1 MAIRYLSGIDVDQ
14 NTLFVD
20 DVNNRVGI
28 GTASPSEKFSV
39 YGGDAIFTQFT
50 GAGNGSFLKILNS
63 TTTTNGT
70 TLQASYFGSGGF
82 GDLKFEVGG
91 SERLRITSAGNVG
104 IGTTSPAH
112 RLTINAP
119 NNTIAVGIDFPSA
132 HFDFS
137 ANSTSG
143 YNSRFHMDNVG
154 MDIGHDS
161 TARSLNLIT
170 ADVDRVTILGNGNV
184 GIGTTSPSAKLE
196 VVGATGVI
204 TIRTT
209 YPTDLSQ
216 RGALLWKDATN
227 ITGAID
233 TRYDGTTVDM
243 YFGSLYSSGYNSTT
257 RMVIKGNGNV
267 GIGTTAPGYKL
278 EVEDTI
284 GIKRA
289 GVAATST
296 IQQTGAGLTVNAP
309 SGYHP
314 LIVQYAGT
322 EFARINNSG
331 NVGIGTTAPS
341 SLLHV
346 SGTNTSILSSI
357 VENTSSASGAYAGY
371 LIKSDYAHSY
381 LPGLLLNS
389 STNTAYAGADQ
400 LMLYQFHSKPISLV
414 TNNIVRL
421 MVSGAGNVGIGT
433 TSPATALQV
442 NGTARATRLNSTGG
456 VVDFDAETGNNFIQ
470 IASNIVSIANGG
482 NVSMTITA
490 TGNVGIGTTSPSSKL
505 QVDGTITVTNGGINI
520 PADSPIRRD
529 GDNSIIGY
537 SSALPG
543 INIGS
548 GTATDMVV
556 FNAGGVERIR
566 VNTLGNVG
574 IGTAA
579 PSYRLHVVGTIGN
592 NGGGVQFPREFRND
606 FTPNAER
613 ADIFFFSNFTS
624 NNALR
629 IGTLASS
636 GGTTLQS
643 TRANDSSLKTSL
655 LLNPDGGNVGIG
667 TTAPGYKLTVNGD
680 VDVNNGAILAAQ
692 PYGINLGVSGYDI
705 VMPATTRIAIKT
717 EASERISILNTGNVG
732 IGTTSPIA
740 SGGNVG
746 IGTTSP
752 GEKLEIIGGGA
763 SDAVEIRLGTNTSS
777 YRVTSIGQ
785 NDGNGTFE
793 FGSYLDTYI
802 VNRWTTNDNGDLILG
817 TNNQEQM
824 RISHSG
830 NVGIGTA
837 SPSQK
842 LHVSGNVRV
851 TGAYYDSSNSAGSS
865 GQVLSSTGS
874 GTAWV
879 NQGEA
884 TATSLFDL
892 LPAARVS
899 YNWVGQVVNDT
910 WTTVFSKS
918 SNLLTTGTW
927 MVKMYVSDFATGGGH
942 YTYTY
947 SGMFTWYQDTTNQGG
962 EQAASEIYLHR
973 MGHAANASV
982 LYLRTTETTAASS
995 GDGFFQIKG
1004 NYSNTANQTIQF
1016 QFVKIF

>member
-1 MAIRYLSGIDVDQ
+1 MSVRFLSGVNVDQ

-421 MVSGAGNVGIGT
+421 MVSGAGNVGIG
-433 TSPATALQV
+433 ATDPLRKLHVVGNFAV
-442 NGTARATRLNSTGG
+442 NAGTGQYYGVNITGG
-456 VVDFDAETGNNFIQ
+456 EGTNPNILIGDWHNASANLTWDSTNRLLRIDAQYSTSGAPIVFSGNDAALEYARF
-470 IASNIVSIANGG
+470 
-482 NVSMTITA
+482 TA
-490 TGNVGIGTTSPSSKL
+490 TGNFGIGTTGPANKLVAVADATFNGENTYAIAAASSTDVAYK
-505 QVDGTITVTNGGINI
+505 TIVGYDYAN
-520 PADSPIRRD
+520 D
-529 GDNSIIGY
+529 IGVI
-537 SSALPG
+537 SAVR
-543 INIGS
+543 
-548 GTATDMVV
+548 T
-556 FNAGGVERIR
+556 
-566 VNTLGNVG
+566 G
-574 IGTAA
+574 IGWKNLSIL
-579 PSYRLHVVGTIGN
+579 PVGNT
-592 NGGGVQFPREFRND
+592 
-606 FTPNAER
+606 
-613 ADIFFFSNFTS
+613 
-624 NNALR
+624 
-629 IGTLASS
+629 
-636 GGTTLQS
+636 
-643 TRANDSSLKTSL
+643 
-655 LLNPDGGNVGIG
+655 
-667 TTAPGYKLTVNGD
+667 
-680 VDVNNGAILAAQ
+680 
-692 PYGINLGVSGYDI
+692 NLGV
-705 VMPATTRIAIKT
+705 
-717 EASERISILNTGNVG
+717 
-732 IGTTSPIA
+732 GTL
-740 SGGNVG
+740 V
-746 IGTTSP
+746 
-752 GEKLEIIGGGA
+752 
-763 SDAVEIRLGTNTSS
+763 
-777 YRVTSIGQ
+777 
-785 NDGNGTFE
+785 
-793 FGSYLDTYI
+793 
-802 VNRWTTNDNGDLILG
+802 
-817 TNNQEQM
+817 
-824 RISHSG
+824 
-830 NVGIGTA
+830 
-837 SPSQK
+837 PSQR